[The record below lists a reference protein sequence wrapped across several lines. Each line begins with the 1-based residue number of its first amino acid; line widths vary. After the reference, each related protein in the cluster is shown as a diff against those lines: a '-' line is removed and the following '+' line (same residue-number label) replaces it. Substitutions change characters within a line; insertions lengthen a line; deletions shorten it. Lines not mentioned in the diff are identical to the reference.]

1 MRKAFGRTWWGNA
14 WVKAME
20 RIDYNTNRLPRG
32 RKYANNGSV
41 KSIEIKDGHVFAAV
55 QGSRPKPYSIK
66 IKLNGFNDREIQ
78 QIRDTIGSNP
88 AIASE
93 LGIGKL
99 PESLL
104 TILESEKIHVLPQN
118 WKDIHADCSC
128 PDWANPCKHLAA
140 VYYIIANEIDKD
152 PFLIFNLRGISTKTL
167 VESAG
172 LAVQDGDVPEQSAN
186 IFIPYDKIETSKFQ
200 PPDKEHP
207 LELPDLSFRPVDLD
221 VIFSLLQD
229 NPLFYRS
236 GNFKSILFEAYKNT
250 LNAVEKLEIDEDIN
264 HKFFG
269 ADFYLIANDEGYV
282 FFVSPPD
289 YVTDQLLSGCT
300 KKRINAPTISRDSVI
315 LKKITGI
322 ECVHKASMMTRHDKE
337 VRNTIFDIF
346 LSSPI
351 DTGIDHNSPS
361 ARFLNIAA
369 SVALAF
375 IRSVSFIPQ
384 VIKDHSNGFSIRYVP
399 VVYDKK
405 AKSAVDYLKSIMP
418 LNFCFTGDGRLMTAE
433 GVYEILS
440 LIITY
445 IFHKYCGTYGYDKIC
460 GPFFYGLNYKAEGFQ
475 EMQTAKAVVN
485 WLEGLSIRKKDI
497 SPVIRV
503 ETYRD
508 NIFKVNI
515 DVENKK
521 DPLSPVIPLSELF
534 KAENI
539 FSCPAGSIRA
549 DVSRQIIIASEY
561 MPKLRDVLNSR
572 GVDSA
577 LITSDEMADFMTR
590 ASNIFDILGIKT
602 AIPKE
607 LKKIAVPRLAIK
619 AAVKGKSQS
628 VSYLSIDSILD
639 FSWEIAIG
647 DKTIPKDEFLKL
659 VKSSRGIVRF
669 KDQYILLSP
678 DEVKNILDKINK
690 PVPRMTSAEMLHS
703 AFAREA
709 EGLLFNIDDII
720 KSLLDDITRIE
731 DVTLPVQLNAVLRP
745 YQERGFKWLYSNTT
759 KGFGSC
765 IADDM
770 GLGKTIQV
778 IALLLKLK
786 EERKIEETSLVVCP
800 TTLVGNWYKECQ
812 KFAPTLNVTI
822 YHGAERGMSIKNRD
836 LLITTYGVMRR
847 DIDKF
852 KDKKWGLV
860 IIDEAQSIKNPNT
873 DQTKAVKALNAKSY
887 IAMTG
892 TPVENRLTELWS
904 IFDFINKGY
913 LGHLNKFKQIYG
925 IPIEKYRDQKQIER
939 LRAVTA
945 PFLLRRLKSDK
956 SIIRDLPDK
965 VIFDEYCYLSKE
977 QTALYQQ
984 VVDTTMKIIEKSEGI
999 EKKGLIFKLIT
1010 SLKQICNHPF
1020 HYTKKGRPSVSLSG
1034 KAEKTIGLIESILA
1048 MKEKALIFTQYKE
1061 MGEILVEMIK
1071 ESLKEDAMFFHGG
1084 LTRAK
1089 RDMMVESFQTVK
1101 AVKLMVVSL
1110 KAGGTGLNLTA
1121 AQNVIH
1127 YDLWWNPAVETQ
1139 ATDRTYRI
1147 GQDKNVM
1154 VHRLITLGTFEEKI
1168 DEMIKS
1174 KKELADMTVA
1184 TGEKWI
1190 TELSNM
1196 ELREIFSLS

>member
-1 MRKAFGRTWWGNA
+1 
-14 WVKAME
+14 ME

-32 RKYANNGSV
+32 RRYANNGSV
-41 KSIEIKDGHVFAAV
+41 KAIQIKDDNVFAKV

-66 IKLNGFNDREIQ
+66 IKLKGFNNRETQ
-78 QIRDTIGSNP
+78 QIKDTIASNP

-93 LGIGKL
+93 LSFGKL

-104 TILESEKIHVLPQN
+104 KILENEKIHILPQN
-118 WKDIHADCSC
+118 WKDINADCSC

-152 PFLIFNLRGISTKTL
+152 PFLIFNLRGISIGAL
-167 VESAG
+167 AEFAG
-172 LAVQDGDVPEQSAN
+172 LAIRDGHDPEQDAN
-186 IFIPYDKIETSKFQ
+186 IFIPYDKIDISKLQ
-200 PPDKEHP
+200 TPDTEHS
-207 LELPDLSFRPVDLD
+207 LELPDLSFKPVDLD
-221 VIFSLLQD
+221 AIFSLLQD
-229 NPLFYRS
+229 NPLFYS
-236 GNFKSILFEAYKNT
+236 SWNFKSILFEAYKNT
-250 LNAVEKLEIDEDIN
+250 VNAIENIDIDEDIN
-264 HKFFG
+264 DKFMS
-269 ADFYLIANDEGYV
+269 AEFYLIQRHDGYV
-282 FFVSPPD
+282 FFISPPD
-289 YVTDQLLSGCT
+289 YVPDKLLSGCK
-300 KKRINAPTISRDSVI
+300 KKRINVPAISRDNVG
-315 LKKITGI
+315 LKKITGL
-322 ECVHKASMMTRHDKE
+322 ECSHKTSTMMIKDKE

-346 LSSPI
+346 LSIPI
-351 DTGIDHNSPS
+351 DTGIDDNSPS
-361 ARFLNIAA
+361 ARFFNIAA

-375 IRSVSFIPQ
+375 IRSASFIPQ
-384 VIKDHSNGFSIRYVP
+384 AIKNDSDGFSIRYEP
-399 VVYDKK
+399 VIYDEK

-418 LNFCFTGDGRLMTAE
+418 LNFCFREDGSIMTTE

-440 LIITY
+440 LIITHV
-445 IFHKYCGTYGYDKIC
+445 FHKYCKIYGNDKISAA
-460 GPFFYGLNYKAEGFQ
+460 FFCNFNYKAERF
-475 EMQTAKAVVN
+475 EERQTAKAVSN
-485 WLEGLSIRKKDI
+485 WIETLSIRKKNI
-497 SPVIRV
+497 SPVIKV
-503 ETYRD
+503 ETHRG
-508 NIFKVNI
+508 NKFNVNI

-539 FSCPAGSIRA
+539 FSSPADSIRA
-549 DVSRQIIIASEY
+549 DVLKQIIIASEY

-572 GVDSA
+572 GADSA
-577 LITSDEMADFMTR
+577 LITSDEMADFITG

-607 LKKIAVPRLAIK
+607 LKKLVKPRAAINIK
-619 AAVKGKSQS
+619 MKGKSQT
-628 VSYLSIDSILD
+628 VSYLSIDSMLN
-639 FSWEIAIG
+639 FSWEVAIG

-659 VKSSRGIVRF
+659 VKSSRGIVRYR
-669 KDQYILLSP
+669 DQYILLNP
-678 DEVKNILDKINK
+678 DEVKNILDEINK
-690 PVPRMTSAEMLHS
+690 PAPRMTSADVLHA
-703 AFAREA
+703 AFAGEA
-709 EGLLFNIDDII
+709 EGLLFNFDEMTKAI
-720 KSLLDDITRIE
+720 LDDITRIE
-731 DVTLPVQLNAVLRP
+731 DVTLPAQLNAVLRP
-745 YQERGFKWLYSNTT
+745 YQERGFKWLYSNTI

-786 EERKIEETSLVVCP
+786 EERKTDKTSLVVCP
-800 TTLVGNWYKECQ
+800 TTLVGNWHKECQ
-812 KFAPTLNVTI
+812 RFAPSLNVSI
-822 YHGAERGMSIKNRD
+822 YHGIERGMSIKD
-836 LLITTYGVMRR
+836 KDMLITTYGVMRR

-860 IIDEAQSIKNPNT
+860 IIDEAQNIKNPDT
-873 DQTKAVKALNAKSY
+873 DQTKAVKTLNAKSY
-887 IAMTG
+887 IAMSG

-904 IFDFINKGY
+904 IFDFINSGY
-913 LGHLNKFKQIYG
+913 LGHLGKFKQIYAM
-925 IPIEKYRDQKQIER
+925 PIEKYRDKKRIER
-939 LRAVTA
+939 LRSVTA

-956 SIIRDLPDK
+956 SIISDLPDK

-984 VVDTTMKIIEKSEGI
+984 VVDATMKIIKKTEGI

-1010 SLKQICNHPF
+1010 SLKQICNHPV
-1020 HYTKKGRPSVSLSG
+1020 HYSKKGSPSVNLSG
-1034 KAEKTIGLIESILA
+1034 KAEKTIGLLESILA
-1048 MKEKALIFTQYKE
+1048 MKGKALIFTQYKE

-1071 ESLKEDAMFFHGG
+1071 ESLKDNAIFFHGG

-1089 RDMMVESFQTVK
+1089 RDMIIESFQTDR

-1127 YDLWWNPAVETQ
+1127 YDLWWNPAVEAQ

-1190 TELSNM
+1190 TELSNK
-1196 ELREIFSLS
+1196 ELKEIFSLSKRE